1 MKETK
6 VIEKFQKSLKAVFP
20 NVFFWKVRD
29 AKGITGKLNFDGIF
43 LIKHRNKKA
52 TFCFEAKSGKN
63 KVTLYQKES
72 LKRAKNAGA
81 FILIVREDYGVPV
94 SYVSS
99 YFLGSN
105 KEKKEA
111 IKYFQQNP

>member
-1 MKETK
+1 M
-6 VIEKFQKSLKAVFP
+6 VIEKFKQSLKTIFP
-20 NVFFWKVRD
+20 NIFFYKIPDCAGLGGMRP
-29 AKGITGKLNFDGIF
+29 FDGFF

-72 LKRAKNAGA
+72 LKRARNAGA
-81 FILIVREDYGVPV
+81 FILVVKEDYSIPV
-94 SYVSS
+94 SYITS
-99 YFLGSN
+99 YFFGSI
-105 KEKKEA
+105 KERKEA